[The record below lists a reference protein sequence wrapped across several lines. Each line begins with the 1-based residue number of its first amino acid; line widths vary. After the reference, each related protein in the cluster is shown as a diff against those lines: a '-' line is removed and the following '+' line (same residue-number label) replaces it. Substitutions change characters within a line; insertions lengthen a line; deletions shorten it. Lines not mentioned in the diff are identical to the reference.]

1 MEIYIRGLANI
12 SPQDTFSNEVFLDS
26 PIEHSTQFILSK
38 EPSYKEFI
46 DPIQSRRMGRII
58 KMGIASAMVALKDAG
73 VEMPDAIIT
82 GTGLG
87 CLEDTEKFLTAMIKN
102 NEQFLTPTSFIQ
114 STHNTVSG
122 QIALLLHCN
131 NYNSTYVH
139 RGFSFESTL
148 MDAMMLL
155 NEGEGKNILIGGIDE
170 HNEHLFV
177 IKQKLGLWKNPPF
190 SNFSILNST
199 TQGPISGEGAAFF
212 VISSEKTGSDYA
224 QIKNLHTFYKPESEE
239 IVLKNIQSALDEA
252 GTKLDEIDVVV
263 MGNSGDAPSDAIYH
277 TLAGSLFKEKAQV
290 AFKHLSGE
298 YHTASSF
305 GLWLGARILKEQKIP
320 SITRLNDNHVE
331 NIKHVLFY
339 NHYNNAN
346 HSVIV
351 LSAC

>member
-1 MEIYIRGLANI
+1 MEIYIKGLANI
-12 SPQDTFSNEVFLDS
+12 SPQDTLGLDTFLEN
-26 PIEHSTQFILSK
+26 PIEYTSEFMLSR

-58 KMGIASAMVALKDAG
+58 KMGIASAMTALKDAK

-87 CLEDTEKFLTAMIKN
+87 CLEDTEKFLTAMINN

-139 RGFSFESTL
+139 RGVSFESTL

-177 IKQKLGLWKNPPF
+177 IKQKLGLWKNPAE
-190 SNFSILNST
+190 SNLSILPSK
-199 TQGPISGEGAAFF
+199 TQGAISGEGAAFF
-212 VISSEKTGSDYA
+212 VISSEKTTTCYA
-224 QIKNLHTFYKPESEE
+224 KIDSLHTFYKPANEDVV
-239 IVLKNIQSALDEA
+239 IANFQVALDQA
-252 GTKLDEIDVVV
+252 NISLADIDVVIL
-263 MGNSGDAPSDAIYH
+263 GNNGDVEGDSIYH
-277 TLAGSLFKEKAQV
+277 SLSESLFKNKANV

-298 YHTASSF
+298 YHTASAF
-305 GLWLGARILKEQKIP
+305 GLWLGARMLKEQKIP
-320 SITRLNDNHVE
+320 KVVALNKVIPEKIN
-331 NIKHVLFY
+331 NVLIY

>member
-12 SPQDTFSNEVFLDS
+12 SPQETFNNSAFLEE
-26 PIEHSTQFILSK
+26 PIEYNSAFFLSK
-38 EPSYKEFI
+38 EPSYRDFI

-58 KMGIASAMVALKDAG
+58 KMGIASAMVALKDAN

-177 IKQKLGLWKNPPF
+177 IKQKMGLWKNPPC

-199 TQGPISGEGAAFF
+199 SQGSISGEGAAFF
-212 VISSEKTGSDYA
+212 VISSEKTASDYA
-224 QIKNLHTFYKPESEE
+224 QIKSLHTFYKPENENVVIKS
-239 IVLKNIQSALDEA
+239 IHSALDEA
-252 GTKLDEIDVVV
+252 GIGLEEIDVVV
-263 MGNSGDAPSDAIYH
+263 MGNSGDALSDVIYH
-277 TLAGSLFKEKAQV
+277 SLSGSLFKSKAQV

-305 GLWLGARILKEQKIP
+305 GLWLSARILKEQIIP
-320 SITRLNDNHVE
+320 AVTRLNDNPLE
-331 NIKHVLFY
+331 SIKHVLFY